1 MDISINERLKQFV
14 ENEKISCPVLYK
26 KIGIHRSIWSGWM
39 NQGKA
44 ISVDKLV
51 ALLKAVPSLNAGW
64 LMTGEGNIQANEKN
78 NLAENEFNTN
88 DKNKETPSE
97 CSNCVLKDNEV
108 SALKIALDAK
118 EELLEMYRG
127 KKENRNANSA

>member
-1 MDISINERLKQFV
+1 MDISINERLKQYV
-14 ENEKISCPVLYK
+14 EIEKISCPELYK

-51 ALLKAVPSLNAGW
+51 ALLRALPNLSARW
-64 LMTGEGNIQANEKN
+64 LMTGEGDMQPSGNN
-78 NLAENEFNTN
+78 NLIPNRLNA
-88 DKNKETPSE
+88 SE
-97 CSNCVLKDNEV
+97 EKRKTQRDCSDCILKDKEV
-108 SALKIALDAK
+108 YALKIALDAK

-127 KKENRNANSA
+127 KKEKQTANSA